1 MKGCS
6 KDAAKKGGNEEESEQ
21 RNEQENLKTENKSF
35 QRIKEETTKKKI
47 DNEQVEYFDFQIHQ
61 KTVKVIIVK
70 KV

>member
-21 RNEQENLKTENKSF
+21 RSEQENVKTENKSF

-47 DNEQVEYFDFQIHQ
+47 DNEQVE
-61 KTVKVIIVK
+61 
-70 KV
+70 